1 MSILADISVDVD
13 MIESYIKPVILGIM
27 GFVGQVL
34 IALLILVV
42 GLKLISWLVKKIKAS
57 MEKSGKLEA
66 GVISFLSSLIKYA
79 LYFILVMI
87 ILGQFGVTTSSV
99 VAVLG
104 SAGVAIGLALQGSL
118 ANFAGGVL
126 ILLLKPFVVGDAIV
140 EHGSGREGTVSEIS
154 IFYTKLVT
162 PDNRVIMIP
171 NGTLSNSSITNN
183 TKLEKRRLDMVV
195 GVSYDAD
202 LALVKQVLSD
212 IIEKEELVLK
222 EEAKDV
228 YVNELADSSVN
239 MGISVWVKTSD
250 YMGAKRKITENIK
263 LTFDEKGISI
273 PFPQTDVHI
282 SQEK

>member
-1 MSILADISVDVD
+1 

-57 MEKSGKLEA
+57 MEKTGKLEA

-126 ILLLKPFVVGDAIV
+126 ILLLKPFVVGDYIV

-212 IIEKEELVLK
+212 IIAKEELVLK
-222 EEAKDV
+222 EDAKDV

-250 YMGAKRKITENIK
+250 YMGAKRRITENIK

>member
-1 MSILADISVDVD
+1 MNILANAQVNVDA
-13 MIESYIKPVILGIM
+13 IESYVKPVIMGILG
-27 GFVGQVL
+27 FAGQVL
-34 IALLILVV
+34 IALLILVI
-42 GLKLISWLVKKIKAS
+42 GLKLISWLVKKIKVS
-57 MEKSGKLEA
+57 MERTGRLEA
-66 GVISFLSSLIKYA
+66 GVISFLCSLIKYA
-79 LYFILVMI
+79 LYFVLVMI

-104 SAGVAIGLALQGSL
+104 SAGVAIGLAVQGSL

-126 ILLLKPFVVGDAIV
+126 ILLLKPFVVGDYIV

-162 PDNRVIMIP
+162 PDNRVVMIP

-183 TKLEKRRLDMVV
+183 TKLEKRRLDLVV

-212 IIEKEELVLK
+212 IIEKEDLVLK
-222 EEAKDV
+222 EDAKDV

-250 YMGAKRKITENIK
+250 YLGAKRRITENIK

>member
-57 MEKSGKLEA
+57 MEKTGKLEA

-126 ILLLKPFVVGDAIV
+126 ILLLKPFVVGDYIV

-212 IIEKEELVLK
+212 IIAKEELVLK
-222 EEAKDV
+222 EDAKDV

-250 YMGAKRKITENIK
+250 YMGAKRRITENIK

>member
-1 MSILADISVDVD
+1 MSILADVSVDVD
-13 MIESYIKPVILGIM
+13 MIESYVKPVILGIM

-42 GLKLISWLVKKIKAS
+42 GLKLISWVVKKIKAS
-57 MEKSGKLEA
+57 MEKTGKLEA

-79 LYFILVMI
+79 LYFVLVMI

-126 ILLLKPFVVGDAIV
+126 ILLLKPFVVGDYIV

-239 MGISVWVKTSD
+239 MGISVWVKTSN

>member
-126 ILLLKPFVVGDAIV
+126 ILLLKPFVVGDYIV

-222 EEAKDV
+222 EDAKDV